1 MGIRRWWADQKAA
14 FNVAAEERRRRN
26 LRDQFAGQALMGMLA
41 NHEVE
46 KPYEVFIRHAVE
58 LLAEDAYMLADAM
71 LEAREE

>member
-26 LRDQFAGQALMGMLA
+26 LRDQFAGQALAGMLA
-41 NHEVE
+41 NHEIE
-46 KPYEVFIRHAVE
+46 RPYQ